1 MAVFP
6 AAAPSQAAGHPATCP
21 CPPCTERLLTVIRR
35 PLVQPVPRVD
45 PALDRRRAKSKE
57 S

>member
-6 AAAPSQAAGHPATCP
+6 AAAPTPDAGHPANCP
-21 CPPCTERLLTVIRR
+21 CSPCTERLLTAIRR
-35 PLVQPVPRVD
+35 PLVQPAPRVD
-45 PALDRRRAKSKE
+45 PALDRRRRSR